1 MIFVS
6 GLRAILFIMFNEIFM
21 SFSSSS
27 CSFGK
32 SESLEINSSRIGMK
46 PMESLSI
53 NKIKHMLKIANIK
66 SNFNK
71 YTIAN

>member
-1 MIFVS
+1 
-6 GLRAILFIMFNEIFM
+6 
-21 SFSSSS
+21 
-27 CSFGK
+27 
-32 SESLEINSSRIGMK
+32 MK
-46 PMESLSI
+46 PMESFSI